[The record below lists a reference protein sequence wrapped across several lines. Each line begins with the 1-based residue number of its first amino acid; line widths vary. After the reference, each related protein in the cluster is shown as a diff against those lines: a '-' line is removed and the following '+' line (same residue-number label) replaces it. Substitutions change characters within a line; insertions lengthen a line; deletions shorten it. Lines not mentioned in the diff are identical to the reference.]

1 MTAAALNGALARAE
15 AHSPFLRKLIT
26 RHADLADLLGAGDMA
41 GALAAARIIDANMPV
56 PTALRIA
63 KARLALTLA
72 IGDLAD
78 ILPLEDVVGE
88 LSAFADLALDHAIRE
103 SIETLTPGAEP
114 RGFAA
119 IALGKHG
126 SRELNYS
133 SDIDPILIFDPE
145 TLPHRQ
151 RDEPAEAAVRIATRM
166 MQTMQ
171 ARDGDGY
178 VFRVDLRL
186 RPNPEVTPIA
196 LPVEAAISYYESSA
210 LAWERAA
217 FIRARACSGDVAL
230 GQGFLDVIKP
240 FIWRRGLDFGAISEI
255 RGMSRRIRDHYAGGQ
270 AFGPGFDL
278 KRGRGGIRECEFFA
292 QIHQLI
298 HGGRDPALRVPAT
311 IDALHAL
318 ARAGHLESDDAGILV
333 DAYRLYRT
341 IEHRLQ
347 MVDDQ
352 QTHALPRQAEALDTV
367 AKLHGL
373 ASGQDLLALL
383 APHVDAVGHLYDALD
398 SDRPDAL
405 PQDAEALE
413 AMLASVGFDDPLT
426 VTQRISGWRSGQA
439 RCLRSAA
446 AQDALEAVLPRL
458 VLALGRSADPV
469 SAINRLDGLI
479 DRLPSAI
486 NLFRLLEARPQLL
499 RVLTDIL
506 CTAPTLAADLSR
518 RASLLDGLIDATAF
532 DVLPDVVAIAAR
544 LRVEDGRAS
553 LEERLDRVRQLVGEL
568 RFALGVQIVVGASDP
583 VSVAGGYARVAEA
596 AILVVSEAVTAEFE
610 AAHGKVPGSEL
621 IILALG
627 RMGGGELTHAS
638 DLDLVYLFSGDF
650 AAESDGAKP
659 LGATQYFNRLAQR
672 VTAGL
677 SVATAAGALYE
688 VDTRLRPS
696 GAQGP
701 LVVSLDSFAR
711 YQREEAWTWEHMA
724 LTRARVLFGS
734 AKARSETDAIID
746 AVLNQPREPQDIVNA
761 AAKMRADIAAH
772 KPPKGPLDVKLC
784 DGGLVDLEFT
794 VQVMQLVHR
803 KGLVPNL
810 GDAVDTLVG
819 AGLLPQGLSDAYRLL
834 SRFLVTVRLVAPDL
848 ETPTAPICAL
858 IARACDRPDW
868 ESLLAALADVRQS
881 VSESWQAISAAAK
894 GD

>member
-41 GALAAARIIDANMPV
+41 GALAAARIIDVNMPV

-298 HGGRDPALRVPAT
+298 HGGRDP
-311 IDALHAL
+311 
-318 ARAGHLESDDAGILV
+318 
-333 DAYRLYRT
+333 
-341 IEHRLQ
+341 
-347 MVDDQ
+347 
-352 QTHALPRQAEALDTV
+352 
-367 AKLHGL
+367 
-373 ASGQDLLALL
+373 
-383 APHVDAVGHLYDALD
+383 
-398 SDRPDAL
+398 
-405 PQDAEALE
+405 
-413 AMLASVGFDDPLT
+413 
-426 VTQRISGWRSGQA
+426 
-439 RCLRSAA
+439 
-446 AQDALEAVLPRL
+446 
-458 VLALGRSADPV
+458 
-469 SAINRLDGLI
+469 
-479 DRLPSAI
+479 PSA
-486 NLFRLLEARPQLL
+486 
-499 RVLTDIL
+499 
-506 CTAPTLAADLSR
+506 
-518 RASLLDGLIDATAF
+518 G
-532 DVLPDVVAIAAR
+532 
-544 LRVEDGRAS
+544 
-553 LEERLDRVRQLVGEL
+553 
-568 RFALGVQIVVGASDP
+568 
-583 VSVAGGYARVAEA
+583 
-596 AILVVSEAVTAEFE
+596 
-610 AAHGKVPGSEL
+610 
-621 IILALG
+621 
-627 RMGGGELTHAS
+627 
-638 DLDLVYLFSGDF
+638 
-650 AAESDGAKP
+650 
-659 LGATQYFNRLAQR
+659 
-672 VTAGL
+672 
-677 SVATAAGALYE
+677 
-688 VDTRLRPS
+688 
-696 GAQGP
+696 
-701 LVVSLDSFAR
+701 
-711 YQREEAWTWEHMA
+711 
-724 LTRARVLFGS
+724 
-734 AKARSETDAIID
+734 
-746 AVLNQPREPQDIVNA
+746 
-761 AAKMRADIAAH
+761 
-772 KPPKGPLDVKLC
+772 
-784 DGGLVDLEFT
+784 
-794 VQVMQLVHR
+794 
-803 KGLVPNL
+803 
-810 GDAVDTLVG
+810 
-819 AGLLPQGLSDAYRLL
+819 
-834 SRFLVTVRLVAPDL
+834 
-848 ETPTAPICAL
+848 
-858 IARACDRPDW
+858 
-868 ESLLAALADVRQS
+868 
-881 VSESWQAISAAAK
+881 
-894 GD
+894 